1 MIKNVWRLTSGRIAI
16 AALSVILFLAVF
28 GSLLSPYAP
37 NDTVGPQL
45 TGPSSHFLLGTDYIG
60 RDVLSRMLTGAGLSV
75 LGALLVAAIAL
86 VFGALPGVLSVYL
99 GRVFEWISLR
109 VTDTLIAL
117 PFLVFAVA
125 MTALLGNGV
134 FQALFAV
141 GFLLAPVFYRVA
153 RSATL
158 SVANSQYVEAALL
171 SGASTWWVV
180 RKHVWNKVTPPIA
193 ISLST
198 TVGLGLVVIASL
210 TFLSIGVSPPQATW
224 GGILA
229 TDLEYIALQPWA
241 PIVPIALILVAVLA
255 CNLLADAVR
264 DTSGEAGRQLLNARE
279 AKKAGR
285 KAARR
290 ERRNPGVVPAA
301 AGTPGS
307 TPARVAVTSE
317 PGGADSESAGDTT
330 AGAAARAVPDAVG
343 QPEVVLDVQ
352 DLRIVNTIGQ
362 AELVKG
368 LSFSLRRGQ
377 TLGIVGESGS
387 GKTLT
392 IRDVL
397 GILPPPLEQ
406 AGGTV
411 EILRRRTADF
421 SKRDWVDV
429 RGNTVS
435 AVFQDPGSYL
445 NPSIWLGRQVAEV
458 LRVKKKLSRAAAKAE
473 TLRLFEAVHLRE
485 PHLVYEQYVHELSG
499 GMLQRVL
506 IAAAIALGPD
516 ILIADEATTALDV
529 TVQAEIL
536 DLLQEL
542 RETQGLSLVLISH
555 DLAVIAQLSD
565 EVLVMRSGTV
575 IEHGPA
581 SQVLRHPQHEY
592 TQLLITEHKR
602 FGLDRF
608 LDSELQEV
616 SVV

>member
-16 AALSVILFLAVF
+16 VLLSIILFLAVF
-28 GSLLSPYAP
+28 GSVLSPYAP

-45 TGPSSHFLLGTDYIG
+45 TGPSAHYLLGTDYIG

-109 VTDTLIAL
+109 VIDTLIAL

-141 GFLLAPVFYRVA
+141 GFLLAPVFYRVS

-158 SVANSQYVEAALL
+158 SVANSQYVEAAVL

-198 TVGLGLVVIASL
+198 TVGLGLVVISSL
-210 TFLSIGVSPPQATW
+210 TFLGIGVSPPQATW

-241 PIVPIALILVAVLA
+241 PIVPIALILIAVLA

-264 DTSGEAGRQLLNARE
+264 DTAGEAGRQLLSARA
-279 AKKAGR
+279 AKKTDKKG
-285 KAARR
+285 ARL
-290 ERRNPGVVPAA
+290 ERRNHPAPAAPVPA
-301 AGTPGS
+301 GS
-307 TPARVAVTSE
+307 TPAPVPGASEPVAVD
-317 PGGADSESAGDTT
+317 GESA
-330 AGAAARAVPDAVG
+330 AS
-343 QPEVVLDVQ
+343 QPEVVLDVR
-352 DLRIVNTIGQ
+352 DLRIVNSVTH
-362 AELVKG
+362 ADLVEG

-392 IRDVL
+392 IRAVL
-397 GILPPPLEQ
+397 GILPKNLTQ
-406 AGGTV
+406 GGGTV
-411 EILRRRTADF
+411 EILGRRTGDF
-421 SKRDWVDV
+421 SKQDWLDV
-429 RGNTVS
+429 RGNSVS

-458 LRVKKKLSRAAAKAE
+458 LRVKKKLSRADAKAE

-516 ILIADEATTALDV
+516 VLIADEATTALDV

-542 RETQGLSLVLISH
+542 RETQGLSIVLISH

-581 SQVLRHPQHEY
+581 SQVLYHPQHEY

-608 LDSELQEV
+608 LDSDLQEA

>member
-1 MIKNVWRLTSGRIAI
+1 MIKNVWRLASGRIAI
-16 AALSVILFLAVF
+16 VLLSIILFLAVF

-37 NDTVGPQL
+37 NETVGPQL

-60 RDVLSRMLTGAGLSV
+60 RDVLSRLLAGAGLSV

-109 VTDTLIAL
+109 VIDTLIAL

-158 SVANSQYVEAALL
+158 SVANSQYVEAAVL

-198 TVGLGLVVIASL
+198 TIGLGLVVISSL

-241 PIVPIALILVAVLA
+241 PVVPIALILIAVLA

-264 DTSGEAGRQLLNARE
+264 DTAGEAGRQLLNAQA
-279 AKKAGR
+279 AKKADKP
-285 KAARR
+285 KAPVSDTA
-290 ERRNPGVVPAA
+290 PGVTASAVRPAA
-301 AGTPGS
+301 
-307 TPARVAVTSE
+307 
-317 PGGADSESAGDTT
+317 
-330 AGAAARAVPDAVG
+330 G
-343 QPEVVLDVQ
+343 QPEAVLDVQ
-352 DLRIVNTIGQ
+352 DLRIVNPIGQ
-362 AELVKG
+362 AELVKD

-392 IRDVL
+392 ISAVL
-397 GILPPPLEQ
+397 GILPKQLKQ

-421 SKRDWVDV
+421 SKQDWLDV
-429 RGNTVS
+429 RGNSIS

-445 NPSIWLGRQVAEV
+445 NPSIWLGRQVSEV

-485 PHLVYEQYVHELSG
+485 PHLVYEQYAHELSG

-565 EVLVMRSGTV
+565 EVLVMRSGAV

-581 SQVLRHPQHEY
+581 SQVLYHPQHEY

-608 LDSELQEV
+608 LDSDLQEA

>member
-16 AALSVILFLAVF
+16 AALSIILFLAVF
-28 GSLLSPYAP
+28 GSVLSPYAP

-45 TGPSSHFLLGTDYIG
+45 TGPSPQFLLGTDYIG

-86 VFGALPGVLSVYL
+86 AFGALPGVLSVYL
-99 GRVFEWISLR
+99 GKVFEWISLR
-109 VTDTLIAL
+109 VIDTLIAL

-141 GFLLAPVFYRVA
+141 GFLLAPVFYRVS

-158 SVANSQYVEAALL
+158 AVANSQYVEAAVL

-180 RKHVWNKVTPPIA
+180 RKHVWGKVTPPIA

-198 TVGLGLVVIASL
+198 TIGLGLVVISSL
-210 TFLSIGVSPPQATW
+210 TFLGIGVSPPQATW

-241 PIVPIALILVAVLA
+241 PIVPIALILIAVLA

-264 DTSGEAGRQLLNARE
+264 DTAGEAGRHLLNAKA
-279 AKKAGR
+279 AKKADR
-285 KAARR
+285 KAARL
-290 ERRNPGVVPAA
+290 ERGNSPVPAA
-301 AGTPGS
+301 ADTPNT
-307 TPARVAVTSE
+307 TPVPVPVTSE
-317 PGGADSESAGDTT
+317 PRVPDGESVGDTAT
-330 AGAAARAVPDAVG
+330 DAAASAVPDTVG
-343 QPEVVLDVQ
+343 QPEVVLDVR
-352 DLRIVNTIGQ
+352 DLRIVNSIGQ
-362 AELVKG
+362 AELLKG

-397 GILPPPLEQ
+397 GILPKPLEQ
-406 AGGTV
+406 AGGMV
-411 EILRRRTADF
+411 EVLGRRTVGF

-429 RGNTVS
+429 RGNIVS

-445 NPSIWLGRQVAEV
+445 NPSIWLGRQVSEV

-565 EVLVMRSGTV
+565 EVLVMRSGAV

-581 SQVLRHPQHEY
+581 SQVLYHPQHEY

-608 LDSELQEV
+608 LDSGLQEV

>member
-16 AALSVILFLAVF
+16 VLLSIILFLAVF
-28 GSLLSPYAP
+28 GPVLSPHAP

-45 TGPSSHFLLGTDYIG
+45 TGPSSQFLLGTDYIG

-99 GRVFEWISLR
+99 GKVFEWISLR
-109 VTDTLIAL
+109 VIDTLIAL

-141 GFLLAPVFYRVA
+141 GFLLAPIFYRVS

-158 SVANSQYVEAALL
+158 AVANSQYVEATML

-180 RKHVWNKVTPPIA
+180 RKHVWGKVTPPIA

-198 TVGLGLVVIASL
+198 TIGLGLVVISSL
-210 TFLSIGVSPPQATW
+210 TFLGIGVSPPQATW

-241 PIVPIALILVAVLA
+241 PIAPIALILIAVLA

-264 DTSGEAGRQLLNARE
+264 DTAGEAGRQLLNAKA
-279 AKKAGR
+279 AKKADR
-285 KAARR
+285 KAARL
-290 ERRNPGVVPAA
+290 ERGNPPAPAA
-301 AGTPGS
+301 AGTPNT
-307 TPARVAVTSE
+307 TPVPVPGTSE
-317 PGGADSESAGDTT
+317 PG
-330 AGAAARAVPDAVG
+330 VPDAPG
-343 QPEVVLDVQ
+343 QPEVVLDVR
-352 DLRIVNTIGQ
+352 DLRIVNSIGQ
-362 AELVKG
+362 AELLKG

-397 GILPPPLEQ
+397 GILPKPLEQ
-406 AGGTV
+406 VGGVV
-411 EILRRRTADF
+411 EILGRRTADF

-445 NPSIWLGRQVAEV
+445 NPSIWLGRQVSEV

-485 PHLVYEQYVHELSG
+485 PYLVYEQYVHELSG

-565 EVLVMRSGTV
+565 EVLVMRSGAV

-581 SQVLRHPQHEY
+581 SQVLYHPQHEY

-608 LDSELQEV
+608 LDSEFQEV

>member
-1 MIKNVWRLTSGRIAI
+1 MIKNVWRLASGRIAI
-16 AALSVILFLAVF
+16 VLLSIILFLAVF

-45 TGPSSHFLLGTDYIG
+45 AGPSSHFPLGTDYIG
-60 RDVLSRMLTGAGLSV
+60 RDVLSRLLTGAGLSV

-99 GRVFEWISLR
+99 GRVFEWATLR
-109 VTDTLIAL
+109 VIDTLIAL

-141 GFLLAPVFYRVA
+141 GFLLAPIFYRVS

-158 SVANSQYVEAALL
+158 SVANSEYVEAAIL

-198 TVGLGLVVIASL
+198 TIGLGLVVISSL
-210 TFLSIGVSPPQATW
+210 TFLGIGVSPPQATW

-264 DTSGEAGRQLLNARE
+264 DTAGEAGRQLLNARA
-279 AKKAGR
+279 AKKVGKR
-285 KAARR
+285 GVRL
-290 ERRNPGVVPAA
+290 ERNNPSIAA
-301 AGTPGS
+301 ASGTANT
-307 TPARVAVTSE
+307 TPAPVADTSE
-317 PGGADSESAGDTT
+317 PEVLAGESVGDTT
-330 AGAAARAVPDAVG
+330 SGGTASAVQDAAD

-352 DLRIVNTIGQ
+352 DLRIVDSIGQ
-362 AELVKG
+362 AELVEG

-377 TLGIVGESGS
+377 TLGIVGESGC

-392 IRDVL
+392 IRAVL
-397 GILPPPLEQ
+397 GILPKQLEQ

-411 EILRRRTADF
+411 EILGRRTADF
-421 SKRDWVDV
+421 SKQDWVDV
-429 RGNTVS
+429 RGNAVS

-458 LRVKKKLSRAAAKAE
+458 LRVKKKLSRAEAKAE

-506 IAAAIALGPD
+506 IATAIALGPD

-542 RETQGLSLVLISH
+542 QETQGLSLVLISH

-575 IEHGPA
+575 IEHGSA
-581 SQVLRHPQHEY
+581 RQVLHNPQHEY
-592 TQLLITEHKR
+592 TQLLVTEHER

-608 LDSELQEV
+608 LNSDLQEV

>member
-1 MIKNVWRLTSGRIAI
+1 
-16 AALSVILFLAVF
+16 
-28 GSLLSPYAP
+28 
-37 NDTVGPQL
+37 
-45 TGPSSHFLLGTDYIG
+45 
-60 RDVLSRMLTGAGLSV
+60 
-75 LGALLVAAIAL
+75 
-86 VFGALPGVLSVYL
+86 
-99 GRVFEWISLR
+99 VFEWISLR
-109 VTDTLIAL
+109 VIDTLIAL

-141 GFLLAPVFYRVA
+141 GFLLAPVFYRVS

-158 SVANSQYVEAALL
+158 AVANSQYVEAAVL

-180 RKHVWNKVTPPIA
+180 RKHVWGKVTPPIA

-198 TVGLGLVVIASL
+198 TIGLGLVVISSL
-210 TFLSIGVSPPQATW
+210 TFLGIGVSPPQVAW
-224 GGILA
+224 GGVLA

-264 DTSGEAGRQLLNARE
+264 DTAGEAGRQLLNAKA
-279 AKKAGR
+279 AKKADR
-285 KAARR
+285 KAARL
-290 ERRNPGVVPAA
+290 ERGNPPAPAA
-301 AGTPGS
+301 APST
-307 TPARVAVTSE
+307 TPAPVPDTSE
-317 PGGADSESAGDTT
+317 PGVPDGESAGDTT
-330 AGAAARAVPDAVG
+330 TDAAAPAVPDTAG

-352 DLRIVNTIGQ
+352 DLRIVNSIGH

-392 IRDVL
+392 IRAVL
-397 GILPPPLEQ
+397 GILPKSLKET
-406 AGGTV
+406 GGEV
-411 EILRRRTADF
+411 EILGRHTADF
-421 SKRDWVDV
+421 SKQDWVDI
-429 RGNTVS
+429 RGNSIS

-445 NPSIWLGRQVAEV
+445 NPSIWLGRQVSEV
-458 LRVKKKLSRAAAKAE
+458 LRVKQKLSRREAKAE

-485 PHLVYEQYVHELSG
+485 PHLIYEQYVHELSG

-506 IAAAIALGPD
+506 LAAAIALGPD
-516 ILIADEATTALDV
+516 VLIADEATTALDV

-542 RETQGLSLVLISH
+542 QETQGLSLVLISH

-565 EVLVMRSGTV
+565 EVLVMRAGTV
-575 IEHGPA
+575 LEHGPVR
-581 SQVLRHPQHEY
+581 QVLHNPQHEY
-592 TQLLITEHKR
+592 TQLLITEHER

-608 LDSELQEV
+608 LNSNLGETSLV
-616 SVV
+616 

>member
-1 MIKNVWRLTSGRIAI
+1 MIKNVWRLASGRIAI
-16 AALSVILFLAVF
+16 VLLSIILFLAVF

-45 TGPSSHFLLGTDYIG
+45 AGPSSHFLLGTDYIG
-60 RDVLSRMLTGAGLSV
+60 RDVLSRLLTGAGLSV

-99 GRVFEWISLR
+99 GRLFEWATLR
-109 VTDTLIAL
+109 VIDTLIAL

-141 GFLLAPVFYRVA
+141 GFLLAPIFYRVS

-158 SVANSQYVEAALL
+158 SVANSEYVEAAIL

-198 TVGLGLVVIASL
+198 TIGLGLVVISSL
-210 TFLSIGVSPPQATW
+210 TFLGIGVSPPQATW

-264 DTSGEAGRQLLNARE
+264 DTAGEAGRQLLNARA
-279 AKKAGR
+279 AKKAGKR
-285 KAARR
+285 GVRL
-290 ERRNPGVVPAA
+290 ERSNPPIPAA
-301 AGTPGS
+301 S
-307 TPARVAVTSE
+307 DTSE
-317 PGGADSESAGDTT
+317 PGVLDGESVGDTT
-330 AGAAARAVPDAVG
+330 SGRTASAVRDAAD

-352 DLRIVNTIGQ
+352 DLRIVDSIGQ

-377 TLGIVGESGS
+377 TLGIVGESGC

-392 IRDVL
+392 IRAVL
-397 GILPPPLEQ
+397 GILPKQLEQ

-411 EILRRRTADF
+411 EILGRRTANF
-421 SKRDWVDV
+421 SKQDWVDV
-429 RGNTVS
+429 RGNAVS

-458 LRVKKKLSRAAAKAE
+458 LRVKKKLSRAEAKAE

-506 IAAAIALGPD
+506 IATAIALGPD

-542 RETQGLSLVLISH
+542 QETQGLSLVLISH
-555 DLAVIAQLSD
+555 DLAVISQLSD

-575 IEHGPA
+575 IEHGSA
-581 SQVLRHPQHEY
+581 RQVLHNPQHEY
-592 TQLLITEHKR
+592 TQLLITEHER

-608 LDSELQEV
+608 LNSDLQEA

>member
-16 AALSVILFLAVF
+16 VLLSIILFLAVF

-45 TGPSSHFLLGTDYIG
+45 AGPSSHFLLGTDYIG

-75 LGALLVAAIAL
+75 LGALLVAALAL
-86 VFGALPGVLSVYL
+86 LFGALPGVLSVYL

-109 VTDTLIAL
+109 VIDTLIAL

-141 GFLLAPVFYRVA
+141 GLLLAPVFYRVS

-158 SVANSQYVEAALL
+158 SVANSQYVEAAIL

-198 TVGLGLVVIASL
+198 TIGLGLVVISSL
-210 TFLSIGVSPPQATW
+210 TFLGIGVSPPQATW

-264 DTSGEAGRQLLNARE
+264 DTAGEAGRQLLNAR
-279 AKKAGR
+279 AANKAGKR
-285 KAARR
+285 GARF
-290 ERRNPGVVPAA
+290 ERGNPPTPAA
-301 AGTPGS
+301 SGTANT
-307 TPARVAVTSE
+307 TPAPVTVTSE
-317 PGGADSESAGDTT
+317 PGALDGEFVGDTT
-330 AGAAARAVPDAVG
+330 ADGTASAVHHAAD

-352 DLRIVNTIGQ
+352 DLRIVNSIGQ

-392 IRDVL
+392 IRAVL
-397 GILPPPLEQ
+397 GILPKQLEQ

-411 EILRRRTADF
+411 EILGRRTADF
-421 SKRDWVDV
+421 SKQDWVDV
-429 RGNTVS
+429 RGNAVS

-458 LRVKKKLSRAAAKAE
+458 LRVKKKLSRAEAKAE

-542 RETQGLSLVLISH
+542 RETQGLSIVLISH

-565 EVLVMRSGTV
+565 EVLVMRSGAV
-575 IEHGPA
+575 IEHGSA
-581 SQVLRHPQHEY
+581 SQVLYHPQHEY

-602 FGLDRF
+602 FGLDRY
-608 LDSELQEV
+608 LGSDLQEASFV
-616 SVV
+616 

>member
-1 MIKNVWRLTSGRIAI
+1 MIKNVWRLASGRIAI
-16 AALSVILFLAVF
+16 VLLSIILFLAVF

-45 TGPSSHFLLGTDYIG
+45 AGPSSHFLLGTDYIG
-60 RDVLSRMLTGAGLSV
+60 RDVLSRLLTGAGLSV

-99 GRVFEWISLR
+99 GRLFEWATLR
-109 VTDTLIAL
+109 VIDTLIAL

-141 GFLLAPVFYRVA
+141 GFLLAPIFYRVS

-158 SVANSQYVEAALL
+158 SVANSEYVEAAIL

-198 TVGLGLVVIASL
+198 TIGLGLVVISSL
-210 TFLSIGVSPPQATW
+210 TFLGIGVSPPQATW

-264 DTSGEAGRQLLNARE
+264 DTAGEAGRQLLNARA
-279 AKKAGR
+279 AKKAGKR
-285 KAARR
+285 GVRL
-290 ERRNPGVVPAA
+290 ERSNPPIPAA
-301 AGTPGS
+301 SGTANT
-307 TPARVAVTSE
+307 TPVPVADTSE
-317 PGGADSESAGDTT
+317 PGVLDGESVGDITSGRTASAVRDAAD
-330 AGAAARAVPDAVG
+330 

-352 DLRIVNTIGQ
+352 DLRIVDSIGQ

-377 TLGIVGESGS
+377 TLGIVGESGC

-392 IRDVL
+392 IRAVL
-397 GILPPPLEQ
+397 GILPKQLEQ

-411 EILRRRTADF
+411 EILGRRTADF
-421 SKRDWVDV
+421 SKQDWVDV
-429 RGNTVS
+429 RGNAVS

-458 LRVKKKLSRAAAKAE
+458 LRVKKKLSRAEAKAE

-506 IAAAIALGPD
+506 IATAIALGPD

-542 RETQGLSLVLISH
+542 QETQGLSLVLISH
-555 DLAVIAQLSD
+555 DLAVISQLSD

-575 IEHGPA
+575 IEHGSA
-581 SQVLRHPQHEY
+581 RQVLHNPQHEY
-592 TQLLITEHKR
+592 TQLLITEHER

-608 LDSELQEV
+608 LNSDLQEV

>member
-1 MIKNVWRLTSGRIAI
+1 MIKNVWRLASGRIAI
-16 AALSVILFLAVF
+16 VLLSIILFLAVF

-37 NDTVGPQL
+37 NETVGPQL

-60 RDVLSRMLTGAGLSV
+60 RDVLSRLLAGAGLSV

-109 VTDTLIAL
+109 VIDTLIAL

-158 SVANSQYVEAALL
+158 SVANSQYVEAAVL

-198 TVGLGLVVIASL
+198 TIGLGLVVISSL

-241 PIVPIALILVAVLA
+241 PVVPIALILIAVLA

-264 DTSGEAGRQLLNARE
+264 DTAGEAGRQLLNAQA
-279 AKKAGR
+279 AKKADKP
-285 KAARR
+285 KAPVSDTA
-290 ERRNPGVVPAA
+290 PGVTASAVRPAA
-301 AGTPGS
+301 
-307 TPARVAVTSE
+307 
-317 PGGADSESAGDTT
+317 
-330 AGAAARAVPDAVG
+330 G
-343 QPEVVLDVQ
+343 QPEAVLDVQ
-352 DLRIVNTIGQ
+352 DLRIVNPIGQ
-362 AELVKG
+362 AELVKD

-392 IRDVL
+392 ISAVL
-397 GILPPPLEQ
+397 GILPKQLKQ

-421 SKRDWVDV
+421 SKQDWLDV
-429 RGNTVS
+429 RGNSIS

-445 NPSIWLGRQVAEV
+445 NPSIWLGRQVSEV

-542 RETQGLSLVLISH
+542 RETQGLSLVLIAH
-555 DLAVIAQLSD
+555 DLAVVAQLSD
-565 EVLVMRSGTV
+565 EVLVMRSGAV

-581 SQVLRHPQHEY
+581 SQVLHDPQHEY
-592 TQLLITEHKR
+592 TQLLITEHER

-608 LDSELQEV
+608 LNSSLEEASLA
-616 SVV
+616 

>member
-16 AALSVILFLAVF
+16 VLLSAILFLAVF
-28 GSLLSPYAP
+28 GPLLSPYAP

-45 TGPSSHFLLGTDYIG
+45 AGPSSHFLLGTDYIG

-75 LGALLVAAIAL
+75 LGALLVAGLAL

-109 VTDTLIAL
+109 VIDTLIAL

-141 GFLLAPVFYRVA
+141 GFLLAPVFYRVS

-158 SVANSQYVEAALL
+158 SVANSQYVEAAILA
-171 SGASTWWVV
+171 GASTRWVV
-180 RKHVWNKVTPPIA
+180 AKHVWHKVTPPIA

-198 TVGLGLVVIASL
+198 TIGLGLVVISSL
-210 TFLSIGVSPPQATW
+210 TFLGIGVSPPQATW

-241 PIVPIALILVAVLA
+241 PIVPIGLILVAVLA

-264 DTSGEAGRQLLNARE
+264 DTAGESGRQLLNARA
-279 AKKAGR
+279 AKKAGKR
-285 KAARR
+285 DARV
-290 ERRNPGVVPAA
+290 ERGSRPAPAA
-301 AGTPGS
+301 SGTAS
-307 TPARVAVTSE
+307 TTPAPVADTSE
-317 PGGADSESAGDTT
+317 PGLLDGEPVGETT
-330 AGAAARAVPDAVG
+330 SGAAASAGPDAAG

-352 DLRIVNTIGQ
+352 DLRIVNRIGQ
-362 AELVKG
+362 ADLVNG

-392 IRDVL
+392 IRAVL
-397 GILPPPLEQ
+397 GILPKQLEQ

-411 EILRRRTADF
+411 EILGRRTADF
-421 SKRDWVDV
+421 SKQDWVDV
-429 RGNTVS
+429 RGNSIS

-516 ILIADEATTALDV
+516 ILVADEATTALDV

-542 RETQGLSLVLISH
+542 RETQGLSIVLISH

-575 IEHGPA
+575 IEHGSA
-581 SQVLRHPQHEY
+581 SQVLHHPQHEY

-608 LDSELQEV
+608 LHSDLQEV

>member
-1 MIKNVWRLTSGRIAI
+1 MIKNVWRLNSGRIAI
-16 AALSVILFLAVF
+16 AALSAILFLAVF
-28 GSLLSPYAP
+28 GSLLAPYPP

-45 TGPSSHFLLGTDYIG
+45 TGPSSRFLLGTDYIG
-60 RDVLSRMLTGAGLSV
+60 RDVLSRLLAGAGLSV
-75 LGALLVAAIAL
+75 LGSLLVAAIAL

-99 GRVFEWISLR
+99 GRVFEWVTLR
-109 VTDTLIAL
+109 VIDTLIAL

-141 GFLLAPVFYRVA
+141 GLLLAPVFYRVS

-158 SVANSQYVEAALL
+158 SVANSHYVEAAIL
-171 SGASTWWVV
+171 SGASTWWIV
-180 RKHVWNKVTPPIA
+180 RKHVWHKVAPPVA

-198 TVGLGLVVIASL
+198 TIGLGLVVISSL
-210 TFLSIGVSPPQATW
+210 TFLGIGVSPPQATW

-229 TDLEYIALQPWA
+229 TDLEYIALQSWA
-241 PIVPIALILVAVLA
+241 PIVPIALILIAVLA
-255 CNLLADAVR
+255 CNLFADAVR
-264 DTSGEAGRQLLNARE
+264 DTAGESGRQLLNAQA
-279 AKKAGR
+279 AKKAAR
-285 KAARR
+285 KAARGK
-290 ERRNPGVVPAA
+290 RRGSVPLAPDMSHGELEIMPGEPATADVAA
-301 AGTPGS
+301 AD
-307 TPARVAVTSE
+307 VAATAVRR
-317 PGGADSESAGDTT
+317 GA
-330 AGAAARAVPDAVG
+330 G
-343 QPEVVLDVQ
+343 QPDVLLAVS
-352 DLRIVNTIGQ
+352 DLKVRNSVDN
-362 AELVKG
+362 AELIKG
-368 LSFSLRRGQ
+368 VSFSLRRGQ

-387 GKTLT
+387 GKTLSV
-392 IRDVL
+392 RAVL
-397 GILPPPLEQ
+397 GILPKQLAQ

-411 EILRRRTADF
+411 EILGRRSADF
-421 SKRDWVDV
+421 SKQDWLDI
-429 RGNTVS
+429 RGNSIS

-506 IAAAIALGPD
+506 IATAIALGPD

-542 RETQGLSLVLISH
+542 QETQGLSLVVISH
-555 DLAVIAQLSD
+555 DLAVVAQLSN
-565 EVLVMRSGTV
+565 EVLVMRSGAV
-575 IEHGPA
+575 LEHGPA
-581 SQVLRHPQHEY
+581 SQVLHNPQHGY
-592 TQLLITEHKR
+592 TQLLITEHER

-608 LDSELQEV
+608 INSGLQEA
-616 SVV
+616 SLA